1 MRFRY
6 DADVAILNN
15 GFLRSDCLFD
25 AGKITYK
32 MMTKMVPVLDGVCLL
47 EVTGKV
53 LLEALENGVSKYPS
67 YDGRFLSVSGIK
79 FAFDPTLPPNKRIPR
94 ESIQIEKR
102 EFNEDSLYTLVVKG
116 YLTLG

>member
-25 AGKITYK
+25 SGKITYK

-53 LLEALENGVSKYPS
+53 LLEALENGVSKYPG

-79 FAFDPTLPPNKRIPR
+79 FSFDPTLPPNKRIPR
-94 ESIQIEKR
+94 ESIQIERR
-102 EFNEDSLYTLVVKG
+102 EFNENSLYTLVVKG